1 LIILK
6 IVLIIEA
13 PAFPVETRHRVLE
26 THTAMYTND
35 EKVHMLYLGQ
45 KLRKLRKEQNL
56 TQLDLAQQ
64 VGITNGQVSTIER
77 GVSSPSLATLHRI
90 ARALNVPM
98 HEFFEDERNKEVEL
112 LRKGK
117 GRKVANTRENASIE
131 ILLARSNRGAFNVLF
146 LKLESGELRLSPRPS
161 VPEEYYLYVL
171 RGKCEIRIQG
181 DDYLLDP
188 GDSIFVKAQKEQSIR
203 NVGGDEL
210 RLLLVTK
217 SEMIAP
223 EVRSLLASSSN

>member
-1 LIILK
+1 
-6 IVLIIEA
+6 
-13 PAFPVETRHRVLE
+13 
-26 THTAMYTND
+26 MYSND

-56 TQLDLAQQ
+56 TQLELAQQ

-98 HEFFEDERNKEVEL
+98 NEFFEDDRQREVEL
-112 LRKGK
+112 LRKGH
-117 GRKVANTRENASIE
+117 GRKVANDNEKVSIE
-131 ILLARSNRGAFNVLF
+131 VILARSNKGAFNVLYME
-146 LKLESGELRLSPRPS
+146 LESGELMLTPRPS

-171 RGKCEIRIQG
+171 HGKCEMQLQG
-181 DDYLLDP
+181 DNYVLDP
-188 GDSIFVKAQKEQSIR
+188 GDSMFVKAQKDQTIR
-203 NVGGDEL
+203 NVGGDKL
-210 RLLLVTK
+210 RVLLVTK

-223 EVRSLLASSSN
+223 EVRSLLASSLN